1 MTMRKIIVGFDGQH
15 FSHGAMK
22 MAEWLNKKTP
32 VQVYGIFISP
42 VDYRDLLGYSGLGM
56 GAPVMTVPFEGD
68 DRMAEANIRTFVQY
82 CEQHNLQYAVHK
94 DTDMFAIEELI
105 LETRFADLL
114 ILSSELFYE
123 NIDKDQPNE
132 YLKRVLH
139 ETECPVMLVPE
150 QFSEPRSV
158 LLSYDGKESSV
169 FAIKQFAYLF
179 PECCHMVSMLF
190 HSNGI
195 GIPQAV
201 RMKELLDRHFPG
213 TNMEQLNEE
222 DSAALHEWM
231 LEKKNTILVS
241 GGFGRNELSSMFRK
255 SYITDIIQAHRIP
268 VFIAH
273 R

>member
-1 MTMRKIIVGFDGQH
+1 MRKVIIGFDGQH
-15 FSHGAMK
+15 FTQGAMK

-32 VQVYGIFISP
+32 VLISGVFISP
-42 VDYRDLLGYSGLGM
+42 VDYRELLGYSGMGM

-68 DRMAEANIRTFVQY
+68 EKMIEGTVSKFVQY
-82 CEQHNLQYAVHK
+82 CEQHKLQYAVHK

-123 NIDKDQPNE
+123 NIDKDQPNQ
-132 YLKRVLH
+132 YLRRVLH
-139 ETECPVMLVPE
+139 DAECPVMLVPE
-150 QFSEPRSV
+150 AFTEPRSV
-158 LLSYDGKESSV
+158 LLSYDGKASSV

-179 PECCHMVSMLF
+179 PECCHMASMLF
-190 HSNGI
+190 HSNGS
-195 GIPQAV
+195 GIPQSI
-201 RMKELLDRHFPG
+201 RMKELLDGHFPG

-222 DSAALHEWM
+222 DSAALHDWM

-241 GGFGRNELSSMFRK
+241 GGFGRNELSSLFRK
-255 SYITDIIQAHRIP
+255 SYITDIIKAHRIP